1 MSETNNSN
9 EVVVSIKNLQKAFGD
24 NVVLRDID
32 LDVHKGEV
40 VVVLGP
46 SGSGK
51 STMLRCINRLEH
63 PTSGSIVV
71 EGVDVCAK
79 GVDLNK
85 VRTHLGMVFQ
95 QFNLFPHL
103 SVKKNVMLAQQKVLK
118 RSKEEAEKIAVEELT
133 KVGLA
138 ERIDF
143 MPSQLSGGQQQRV
156 AIARALSMNPHVML
170 FDEATSAL
178 DPELVRDVLGVMRDL
193 ARDGMTMIV
202 VTHEMGFARDV
213 ADRVVFSL
221 LDLVPHRLEL
231 IVLEFLGAH
240 GGAAEGEG
248 VVVGGPV
255 GREVGA
261 GDDLSLGTRGRGAFG
276 DEVCHGFGI
285 ARAAPIDDGDLAH
298 VVSFRSCGAGRG
310 LYVLSGCLGK
320 LRQAAALLIDKSE
333 VLCAGTVGIKRHKR
347 LLHICVDLPGPK
359 DLVVLAALDDKLVH
373 VVVGIS
379 KEVAYFVRKLA
390 GAVFAA
396 ASLLGQCASSL
407 AAGAFRGVIARER
420 DA

>member
-63 PTSGSIVV
+63 PTSGSIIV

-178 DPELVRDVLGVMRDL
+178 DPERHARPGARRYDHDRRD
-193 ARDGMTMIV
+193 ARDGLCS
-202 VTHEMGFARDV
+202 RC
-213 ADRVVFSL
+213 RR
-221 LDLVPHRLEL
+221 PRRLY
-231 IVLEFLGAH
+231 
-240 GGAAEGEG
+240 
-248 VVVGGPV
+248 
-255 GREVGA
+255 GR
-261 GDDLSLGTRGRGAFG
+261 RRHCGRGYA
-276 DEVCHGFGI
+276 E
-285 ARAAPIDDGDLAH
+285 
-298 VVSFRSCGAGRG
+298 RG
-310 LYVLSGCLGK
+310 LRPPQERAHQGV
-320 LRQAAALLIDKSE
+320 
-333 VLCAGTVGIKRHKR
+333 
-347 LLHICVDLPGPK
+347 
-359 DLVVLAALDDKLVH
+359 
-373 VVVGIS
+373 
-379 KEVAYFVRKLA
+379 
-390 GAVFAA
+390 
-396 ASLLGQCASSL
+396 LGQYL
-407 AAGAFRGVIARER
+407 VAG
-420 DA
+420 

>member
-63 PTSGSIVV
+63 PTSGSIIV

-156 AIARALSMNPHVML
+156 AIARALATDPKVL
-170 FDEATSAL
+170 LCDEATSAL
-178 DPELVRDVLGVMRDL
+178 DPNTTHAILELIRDINRKLGITVVLITHQMSVVEAICNRVAILDEGTVVEEGEVSAVFSSPKSAA
-193 ARDGMTMIV
+193 ARRLVFPQGAEEILKPLPGE
-202 VTHEMGFARDV
+202 HRL
-213 ADRVVFSL
+213 RVVFHGAPTTRTPLIAQMAMERQIAANILSASTQSIGDRVYGNML
-221 LDLVPHRLEL
+221 LS
-231 IVLEFLGAH
+231 IA
-240 GGAAEGEG
+240 GGAGQA
-248 VVVGGPV
+248 
-255 GREVGA
+255 RE
-261 GDDLSLGTRGRGAFG
+261 
-276 DEVCHGFGI
+276 
-285 ARAAPIDDGDLAH
+285 
-298 VVSFRSCGAGRG
+298 
-310 LYVLSGCLGK
+310 
-320 LRQAAALLIDKSE
+320 AAAYLQNIPDILVEE
-333 VLCAGTVGIKRHKR
+333 V
-347 LLHICVDLPGPK
+347 PS
-359 DLVVLAALDDKLVH
+359 H
-373 VVVGIS
+373 V
-379 KEVAYFVRKLA
+379 
-390 GAVFAA
+390 
-396 ASLLGQCASSL
+396 
-407 AAGAFRGVIARER
+407 
-420 DA
+420 

>member
-9 EVVVSIKNLQKAFGD
+9 EVVVSIKNLQKVFGD

-51 STMLRCINRLEH
+51 STMLRCINRLEE

-118 RSKEEAEKIAVEELT
+118 RSKEEAEKIAIEELT

-178 DPELVRDVLGVMRDL
+178 DVLGVMRDL

-213 ADRVVFSL
+213 ADRVVFM
-221 LDLVPHRLEL
+221 DGGV
-231 IVLEFLGAH
+231 IVEEGTPSEVFDHPKSERTKAFLGN
-240 GGAAEGEG
+240 
-248 VVVGGPV
+248 
-255 GREVGA
+255 
-261 GDDLSLGTRGRGAFG
+261 
-276 DEVCHGFGI
+276 
-285 ARAAPIDDGDLAH
+285 
-298 VVSFRSCGAGRG
+298 
-310 LYVLSGCLGK
+310 
-320 LRQAAALLIDKSE
+320 
-333 VLCAGTVGIKRHKR
+333 
-347 LLHICVDLPGPK
+347 
-359 DLVVLAALDDKLVH
+359 
-373 VVVGIS
+373 IS
-379 KEVAYFVRKLA
+379 
-390 GAVFAA
+390 
-396 ASLLGQCASSL
+396 
-407 AAGAFRGVIARER
+407 
-420 DA
+420 